1 LAGAAEDFSRAIALQ
16 PEFAQQYLDRATV
29 YERLG
34 RHRSR
39 SKTGQQH
46 AGSNVQ
52 PR

>member
-16 PEFAQQYLDRATV
+16 PEFAQQYPDRATV

-34 RHRSR
+34 RQRSR
-39 SKTGQQH
+39 SKTGRRH
-46 AGSNVQ
+46 PGSKVQ